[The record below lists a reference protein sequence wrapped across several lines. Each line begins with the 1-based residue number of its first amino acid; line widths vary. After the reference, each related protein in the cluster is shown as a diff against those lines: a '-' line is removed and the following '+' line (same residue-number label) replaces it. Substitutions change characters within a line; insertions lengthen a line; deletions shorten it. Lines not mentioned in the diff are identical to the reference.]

1 MKQWVKGL
9 LAGSLAFALVA
20 CSGDSVDPETEPENP
35 VEESSIQESSEP
47 DTSSEVVVINGVEVG
62 PLLKD
67 YMEQMSSDNYYM
79 KYQVDVT
86 VGNEEVPNIETSF
99 ASRDGVAATETVTD
113 MGRQNMVMEGD
124 TIYMVLHDQEIV
136 YVMDITSDEQEVEEL
151 EEPIDMEGFSFVE
164 SGTRDGLDYEVYE
177 SQELTATYYF
187 DNGELVRMDMD
198 SEEMQ
203 STMEIIEFSDNP
215 PAEMFEVPE
224 DYEMINFGEMMEG
237 LEGMMEST
245 EESE

>member
-1 MKQWVKGL
+1 MKRWMKGL
-9 LAGSLAFALVA
+9 LTGSLFIALAA
-20 CSGDSVDPETEPENP
+20 CSGNTTDPETEPNHS

-47 DTSSEVVVINGVEVG
+47 DTSSEVVVIDGVEVG

-67 YMEQMSSDNYYM
+67 YMEQMSQDNYYM
-79 KYQVDVT
+79 KYKVDVT
-86 VGNEEVPNIETSF
+86 VSGESVPDMETTF
-99 ASRDGVAATETVTD
+99 ASRDGVVATETVTD

-124 TIYMVLHDQEIV
+124 TIYMILHDQKTV
-136 YVMDITSDEQEVEEL
+136 YVMDLSSDEQEVEEL

-164 SGTRDGLDYEVYE
+164 SGTRDGLDFEAYEFEDV
-177 SQELTATYYF
+177 TTTYYF

-215 PAEMFEVPE
+215 PAEMFNVPE
-224 DYEMINFGEMMEG
+224 DYQMINFGEMMEG
-237 LEGMMEST
+237 LEGMIEG
-245 EESE
+245 SE